1 MLTTS
6 DHKHWHAVY
15 VRHNTEFKVETWL
28 REQGVEVYLPVQDV
42 FREYAGKRVK
52 VTKPVITGM
61 VFVCLSRS
69 ELSVVEQAPNGHH
82 FFSKRGTNTPLVI
95 PDQQMADFRF
105 MVDLSD
111 TSILMVN
118 EPIAPGTMVTVA
130 KGSMQGVR
138 GEMVKYES
146 KYYMAVRLQELG
158 CALVSVPVSYVR
170 RG

>member
-1 MLTTS
+1 
-6 DHKHWHAVY
+6 
-15 VRHNTEFKVETWL
+15 
-28 REQGVEVYLPVQDV
+28 
-42 FREYAGKRVK
+42 
-52 VTKPVITGM
+52 
-61 VFVCLSRS
+61 
-69 ELSVVEQAPNGHH
+69 
-82 FFSKRGTNTPLVI
+82 
-95 PDQQMADFRF
+95 

-130 KGSMQGVR
+130 KGCMQGVR

-146 KYYMAVRLQELG
+146 KYYIAVRLQELG

>member
-1 MLTTS
+1 M
-6 DHKHWHAVY
+6 
-15 VRHNTEFKVETWL
+15 
-28 REQGVEVYLPVQDV
+28 PVQDV

-69 ELSVVEQAPNGHH
+69 ELSVVEQAPNVHH
-82 FFSKRGTNTPLVI
+82 FFSKRGTNAPLVI
-95 PDQQMADFRF
+95 PNQQMADFRF

-118 EPIAPGTMVTVA
+118 EPIAPGTMVIVA

-146 KYYMAVRLQELG
+146 KYYIAVRLQELG